1 MRYREANFVPSKSS
15 HICSVSLELWY
26 ANRECEQDSR
36 TYEHYYLTLVG
47 TTKYGNRCNSL
58 NISLL

>member
-36 TYEHYYLTLVG
+36 TYEHYHNADLR
-47 TTKYGNRCNSL
+47 KGNQYQTRTRYINV
-58 NISLL
+58 